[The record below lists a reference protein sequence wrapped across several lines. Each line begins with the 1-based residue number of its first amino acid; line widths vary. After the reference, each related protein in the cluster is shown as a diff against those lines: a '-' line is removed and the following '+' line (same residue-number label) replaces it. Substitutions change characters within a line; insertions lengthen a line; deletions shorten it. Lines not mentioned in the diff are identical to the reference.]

1 MVTESAPSYSG
12 LGQRW
17 QSLWRRIRRDRYLI
31 LLVVPGVVFYLVFHY
46 APMYGVT
53 IAFKDYSAAKGIIG
67 SPWLGFDWFEDFFAS
82 IFFWRLLRNTVLLS
96 TYTLVFGF
104 PVPIIFALILNEFQG
119 VFKKT
124 VQTISYLPHFI
135 SLVVIVGIMFNLLSV
150 NDGIVNTVMERLGR
164 ARVDFMGSPQ
174 WFRPLYVSSVIW
186 RNFGFSSIVYLAA
199 LSAIDPQLYESARI
213 DGANRWQQAWHVT
226 LPGIL
231 PTAMI
236 VLILRLGNLLSVG
249 FEQII
254 LMYSP
259 QTYETADVISTYVY
273 RRGILGSQYSF
284 AAAVGLFNAAINF
297 VLLITANSISKRI
310 TQIGLW

>member
-1 MVTESAPSYSG
+1 MSAG
-12 LGQRW
+12 LDVYQQGFRQKM
-17 QSLWRRIRRDRYLI
+17 SDLWRRMRRDRYLI
-31 LLVVPGVVFYLVFHY
+31 ALVLPGVVFYLVFHY
-46 APMYGVT
+46 VPMYGVT
-53 IAFKDYSAAKGIIG
+53 IAFKDYSAAKGILG
-67 SPWLGFDWFEDFFAS
+67 SPWLGFDWFGQFFRS
-82 IFFWRLLRNTVLLS
+82 IYFWRLLRNTILLS
-96 TYTLVFGF
+96 AYTILFGF
-104 PVPIIFALILNEFQG
+104 PVPIIFALMLNEFSG
-119 VFKKT
+119 LFKKT

-150 NDGIVNTVMERLGR
+150 NDGIVNNILEQLGR
-164 ARVDFMGSPQ
+164 ERIDFMGQ
-174 WFRPLYVSSVIW
+174 AGWFRPLYVSSVIW

-213 DGANRWQQAWHVT
+213 DGANRWQQVRHVT
-226 LPGIL
+226 VPGIL

-297 VLLITANSISKRI
+297 ALLLSANWLSKRF